1 MCLMSAAIC
10 TCFSPSSIVSA
21 AARSCASVSSAVA
34 VSDACSS
41 LVYALSMSPMYAV
54 NLYFHSLHV
63 P

>member
-41 LVYALSMSPMYAV
+41 LVCALFMSPMYA
-54 NLYFHSLHV
+54 NV